1 VFTPQPLLI
10 KSTKMESGETF
21 IEPLL
26 HKAEE
31 YSKTSFEIL
40 KLKTIDK
47 AAAVTSSLISRL
59 LLIIAASFFLLALNI
74 ALALWL
80 GDLMGRSYYGFLIIA
95 GFYGI
100 VAIILFSIHPRIKIS
115 LSNTIITQMLN

>member
-1 VFTPQPLLI
+1 MEA
-10 KSTKMESGETF
+10 TKNF

-40 KLKTIDK
+40 KLKTLDK
-47 AAAVTSSLISRL
+47 TAAVTSTIISRL
-59 LLIIAASFFLLALNI
+59 ILIIVLSFFILCLNI

-80 GDLMGRSYYGFLIIA
+80 GDLLGKSYYGFLIVA
-95 GFYGI
+95 AFYGI
-100 VAIILFSIHPRIKIS
+100 AAIILFSIHPRIKIS